1 MVRTANIV
9 LVCEWLLTSDKPGLG
24 QYLLDVDPEHR
35 PVKWQIQHIMI
46 LCRVHFLRGIENVIG
61 PKKRQSPDDY
71 FQNNGGLIELPI
83 SMAVLSG
90 NTTSS
95 G

>member
-1 MVRTANIV
+1 MRARCMVRTANIV
-9 LVCEWLLTSDKPGLG
+9 LVCDWLLTSDKPGLG

-71 FQNNGGLIELPI
+71 FQNQWWPY
-83 SMAVLSG
+83 
-90 NTTSS
+90 
-95 G
+95 